1 MAMAGWTC
9 LTYASQPTFWQIT
22 VYAWSVTITTGLLLL
37 IPEDRVLKAR
47 RAVAAGRWRVPRC
60 GVHSLGRCTA
70 ADVLVAD
77 GWSRRSQH
85 LGTSFIQTSLLAL
98 GSH

>member
-60 GVHSLGRCTA
+60 GVHSLGRWG
-70 ADVLVAD
+70 LHQVAPMAF
-77 GWSRRSQH
+77 
-85 LGTSFIQTSLLAL
+85 GTGLCRWRAEQAL
-98 GSH
+98 ICCSGED